1 MRAPVQACVL
11 GMLVRVRICVRM
23 AVAVLIKAVCVRTF
37 GLRSGWITQS
47 LEGGYSCIQLLA
59 FGLEHDGHCSLPFFY

>member
-1 MRAPVQACVL
+1 
-11 GMLVRVRICVRM
+11 M

-47 LEGGYSCIQLLA
+47 LEGGHACIQLLA